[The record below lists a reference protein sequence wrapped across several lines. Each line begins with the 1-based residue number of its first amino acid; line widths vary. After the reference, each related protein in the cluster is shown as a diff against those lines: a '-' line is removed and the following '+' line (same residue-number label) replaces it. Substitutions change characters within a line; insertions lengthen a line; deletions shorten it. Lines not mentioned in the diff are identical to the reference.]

1 MKSAA
6 DAWQLQL
13 LFLLGKGKAGGGEV
27 EIETS
32 WQRSAN
38 ETSNRT
44 S

>member
-13 LFLLGKGKAGGGEV
+13 LFLLGKGKRGKGGEN
-27 EIETS
+27 
-32 WQRSAN
+32 RNKLA
-38 ETSNRT
+38 TSNRT